1 MLQFSQV
8 CAFTAQTVW
17 KHSARGHPAHREA
30 ILNSWMPVTVQI
42 CNPLVEQLRYSSVEN
57 HFARKRTFADSAF
70 SVRLQNYSLRIK
82 YAGLVGQYNCYSM
95 RQATKGHKF
104 HASMEIYDLVERKTP
119 KNSHFKKNERIWSIF
134 RVVEVRSAE
143 QSGSI

>member
-1 MLQFSQV
+1 
-8 CAFTAQTVW
+8 
-17 KHSARGHPAHREA
+17 
-30 ILNSWMPVTVQI
+30 MPVTVQI

-119 KNSHFKKNERIWSIF
+119 KNSHFKKNERI
-134 RVVEVRSAE
+134 
-143 QSGSI
+143 